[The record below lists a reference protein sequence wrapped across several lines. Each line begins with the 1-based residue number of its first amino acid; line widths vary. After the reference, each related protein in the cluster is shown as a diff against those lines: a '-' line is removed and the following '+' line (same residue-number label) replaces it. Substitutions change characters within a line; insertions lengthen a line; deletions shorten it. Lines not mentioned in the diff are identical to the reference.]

1 LYDSSAPTSNILAV
15 RVYFSPTASWGQDEA
30 QVFKI
35 SNPKAKGFFYV
46 IEMSATADFS
56 SG

>member
-1 LYDSSAPTSNILAV
+1 LYGSSAPTSNILAV